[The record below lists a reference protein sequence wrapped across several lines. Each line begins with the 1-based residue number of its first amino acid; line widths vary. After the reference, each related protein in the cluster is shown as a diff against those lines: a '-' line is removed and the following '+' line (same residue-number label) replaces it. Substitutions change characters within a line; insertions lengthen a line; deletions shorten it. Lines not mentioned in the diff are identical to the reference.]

1 MIPAALNRSGRGRVS
16 PPGARPTG
24 ASVPPKPAMHRLS
37 RLLVLSTLSLGLAF
51 ATACKRNQTASDT
64 TPGAKASEGA
74 GTSTA
79 PKRERRQP
87 GMPRPLRLPAD
98 APIVIHVASPGDA
111 IAGLH
116 AYAPELAAGFYA
128 AEKAL
133 AALDQPRR
141 LDEALVQALAIRLS
155 QARDILTFFDPG
167 ALAALG
173 QRRDGKDGE

>member
-1 MIPAALNRSGRGRVS
+1 
-16 PPGARPTG
+16 
-24 ASVPPKPAMHRLS
+24 VPLGKRTAQQ
-37 RLLVLSTLSLGLAF
+37 LVL
-51 ATACKRNQTASDT
+51 
-64 TPGAKASEGA
+64 
-74 GTSTA
+74 
-79 PKRERRQP
+79 
-87 GMPRPLRLPAD
+87 RL
-98 APIVIHVASPGDA
+98 
-111 IAGLH
+111 
-116 AYAPELAAGFYA
+116 ELAHAGFYA